1 MAQTK
6 KMEVK
11 QAILDA
17 AYKVFSEHGYT
28 NANISH
34 IAKLAKV
41 SPANV
46 YVYFRSKLDVLFAIY
61 DPWLTEQFD
70 ELERSLTSIPDPSK
84 RLVKILSTLWRDI
97 PSADNGFANNM
108 MQALST
114 TGIEGYRPTLRL
126 AAEERLTRML
136 EECLPKRG
144 RKRARD
150 LASILF
156 MAFDG
161 YIVNFHLKEHA
172 TCSVKRLKLLADI
185 LLSYEGGS
193 TKAAGRRRN
202 VHQALGAVPL
212 PFKSRA
218 RFSPVRHAR

>member
-1 MAQTK
+1 
-6 KMEVK
+6 
-11 QAILDA
+11 
-17 AYKVFSEHGYT
+17 
-28 NANISH
+28 
-34 IAKLAKV
+34 
-41 SPANV
+41 
-46 YVYFRSKLDVLFAIY
+46 
-61 DPWLTEQFD
+61 
-70 ELERSLTSIPDPSK
+70 
-84 RLVKILSTLWRDI
+84 
-97 PSADNGFANNM
+97 M